1 MFNVVL
7 AIETKLN
14 FVSLDDKHLQ
24 RRRQFVGERDTKLLC
39 WSGSMSQQGPEIL
52 TNFDQLQFLL
62 FLFSFSRSQTPHG
75 QTKGV
80 ACGGGQRSKR
90 IKAINV

>member
-14 FVSLDDKHLQ
+14 FVSLDDKNLQ

-39 WSGSMSQQGPEIL
+39 WSGSMSESQQGPEIL

-75 QTKGV
+75 
-80 ACGGGQRSKR
+80 
-90 IKAINV
+90 